1 MSKLARIFK
10 YLRAYRGQV
19 FILMVLV
26 MMTAIGT
33 LLLPDFMSRIIG
45 EGITA
50 EYRLLDNSDLGYT
63 LTDRDTCFAF
73 EATECI
79 VVQQSDLSI
88 IIKYGLMM
96 VGVTLISSIATVGI
110 SYLSANVS
118 TSLGRDIRKDI
129 FDRVSHFS
137 LKEADQFGTST
148 LITRSTNDVIQVQMF
163 TMMAFRMFAVIPII
177 FIGGIIMSLQ
187 KSVRLTAIL
196 LFGVPALVLFIAFV
210 FWKVLPLF
218 KAMQKKIDQLT
229 LVTREGIN
237 GVRVIRA
244 FGQGEK
250 EVKRFEDANLD
261 LTNNSLK
268 AGTIMSSLNPF
279 VNLLFSFVVMGVIFL
294 AYRGVTEL
302 IPSSYQ
308 ELANTSAVI
317 QYVNQIMFALIMLTF
332 AFIGYPR
339 AEVSIKRIAEVLDTK
354 TSILDAPTDEY
365 DTMEFQGNVRFEDV
379 CFRYQD
385 AEKNVLD
392 HISFEA
398 NVGETVAIIGSTGSG
413 KSTIINLI
421 PRFFDIS
428 CGKIT
433 IDGIDIRDIKFHKLR
448 SLLGFVPQT
457 ATLFTGT
464 IRENITYGKQDVSDE
479 EMRYAAKIAQ
489 ATEFIESLEKQ
500 YDSFVDQGGVN
511 FSGGQKQR
519 MSIARAIVRKP
530 NVYIFDDTFSA
541 LDFKTDA
548 LLRKALKEETK
559 HATVIIVAQRIGT
572 IMDADRIIVLQD
584 GQIVA
589 SGKHKE
595 LLKSSTVYQEI
606 ALSQLSEEELQ

>member
-50 EYRLLDNSDLGYT
+50 EYRLLDDSELGYT
-63 LTDRDTCFAF
+63 LTDRDTCLAL

-79 VVQQSDLSI
+79 VVQQSDLSV

-110 SYLSANVS
+110 SYLSASVS

-129 FDRVSHFS
+129 FERVSHFS

-148 LITRSTNDVIQVQMF
+148 LITRSTNDVVQVQMF

-187 KSVRLTAIL
+187 KSARLTAIL

-294 AYRGVTEL
+294 AYRGVTDS

-339 AEVSIKRIAEVLDTK
+339 AEVSIKRIGEVLDTK
-354 TSILDAPTDEY
+354 TSILDAPTDAY
-365 DTMEFQGNVRFEDV
+365 DTVEFQGNIRFEDV

-421 PRFFDIS
+421 PRFFDVS

-457 ATLFTGT
+457 ATLFTGS

-479 EMRYAAKIAQ
+479 EMKHAAKIAQ

>member
-50 EYRLLDNSDLGYT
+50 EYRLLDDSELGYT
-63 LTDRDTCFAF
+63 LTDRDTCLAL

-79 VVQQSDLSI
+79 VVQQSDLSVI
-88 IIKYGLMM
+88 MKYGLMM

-110 SYLSANVS
+110 SYLSSSVS

-129 FDRVSHFS
+129 FERVSHFS

-148 LITRSTNDVIQVQMF
+148 LITRSTNDVVQVQMF

-187 KSVRLTAIL
+187 KSARLTAIL

-210 FWKVLPLF
+210 FWKVIPLF

-250 EVKRFEDANLD
+250 EVKRFEEANLD

-294 AYRGVTEL
+294 AYRGVTDL

-339 AEVSIKRIAEVLDTK
+339 AEVSIKRIVEVLDTK
-354 TSILDAPTDEY
+354 TSILDASTDEY
-365 DTMEFQGNVRFEDV
+365 DSVEFQGKDR
-379 CFRYQD
+379 
-385 AEKNVLD
+385 
-392 HISFEA
+392 
-398 NVGETVAIIGSTGSG
+398 
-413 KSTIINLI
+413 KS
-421 PRFFDIS
+421 
-428 CGKIT
+428 
-433 IDGIDIRDIKFHKLR
+433 
-448 SLLGFVPQT
+448 V
-457 ATLFTGT
+457 
-464 IRENITYGKQDVSDE
+464 V
-479 EMRYAAKIAQ
+479 
-489 ATEFIESLEKQ
+489 
-500 YDSFVDQGGVN
+500 
-511 FSGGQKQR
+511 
-519 MSIARAIVRKP
+519 
-530 NVYIFDDTFSA
+530 
-541 LDFKTDA
+541 
-548 LLRKALKEETK
+548 
-559 HATVIIVAQRIGT
+559 
-572 IMDADRIIVLQD
+572 
-584 GQIVA
+584 
-589 SGKHKE
+589 
-595 LLKSSTVYQEI
+595 
-606 ALSQLSEEELQ
+606 

>member
-1 MSKLARIFK
+1 MTKLTRIFK

-19 FILMVLV
+19 FVLMILV

-50 EYRLLDNSDLGYT
+50 QYRLIDQSEIGYT
-63 LTDRDTCFAF
+63 LVDRDTCFALDS
-73 EATECI
+73 TECV
-79 VVQQSDLSI
+79 VVQQSDMSI
-88 IIKYGLMM
+88 ILKYGLMM
-96 VGVTLISSIATVGI
+96 VGVTLISSLATVGI
-110 SYLSANVS
+110 SYFSSTVS
-118 TSLGRDIRKDI
+118 TALGRDLRKDI
-129 FDRVSHFS
+129 FERVSHFS

-196 LFGVPALVLFIAFV
+196 LFGIPALVLFIAFV
-210 FWKVLPLF
+210 FWKVIPLF

-250 EVKRFEDANLD
+250 EVKRFGDANLD

-279 VNLLFSFVVMGVIFL
+279 VNLLFSFVVMGIIYL
-294 AYRGVTEL
+294 AYRGVTDI
-302 IPSSYQ
+302 IPNSYQ

-339 AEVSIKRIAEVLDTK
+339 AEVSIKRIVEVLDTK
-354 TSILDAPTDEY
+354 TTIQDATTDEY
-365 DTMEFQGNVRFEDV
+365 DSREFQGNIRFEDV

-421 PRFFDIS
+421 PRFFDVN
-428 CGKIT
+428 CGRIT
-433 IDGIDIRDIKFHKLR
+433 MDGIDIREIKFHKLR

-464 IRENITYGKQDVSDE
+464 IRENITYGKQDVTEE
-479 EMRYAAKIAQ
+479 EMKHAAKIAQ
-489 ATEFIESLEKQ
+489 ATEFIESLDQK

-530 NVYIFDDTFSA
+530 KVYIFDDTFSA

-548 LLRKALKEETK
+548 MLRKALKDETK

-589 SGKHKE
+589 SGKHRE
-595 LLKSSTVYQEI
+595 LLKTSTVYQEI

>member
-50 EYRLLDNSDLGYT
+50 EYRLLDDSELGYT
-63 LTDRDTCFAF
+63 LTDRDTCLAL

-79 VVQQSDLSI
+79 VVQQSDLSVI
-88 IIKYGLMM
+88 MKYGLMM

-110 SYLSANVS
+110 SYLSSSVS

-129 FDRVSHFS
+129 FERVSHFS

-148 LITRSTNDVIQVQMF
+148 LITRSTNDVVQVQMF

-187 KSVRLTAIL
+187 KSARLTAIL

-210 FWKVLPLF
+210 FWKVIPLF

-294 AYRGVTEL
+294 AYRGVTDL

-339 AEVSIKRIAEVLDTK
+339 AEVSIKRIVEVLDTK
-354 TSILDAPTDEY
+354 TSILDASTDEY
-365 DTMEFQGNVRFEDV
+365 DSVEFQGNIRFEDV

-421 PRFFDIS
+421 PRFFDVS

-433 IDGIDIRDIKFHKLR
+433 IDNVDIRDIKFHKLR

-479 EMRYAAKIAQ
+479 EMKHAAKIAQ
-489 ATEFIESLEKQ
+489 ATEFIESLDKQ

-530 NVYIFDDTFSA
+530 KVYIFDDTFSA

-548 LLRKALKEETK
+548 QLRKALKEETK

>member
-50 EYRLLDNSDLGYT
+50 EYRLLDDSELGYT
-63 LTDRDTCFAF
+63 LTDRDTCLAL

-79 VVQQSDLSI
+79 VVQQSDLTVI
-88 IIKYGLMM
+88 MKYGLMM

-110 SYLSANVS
+110 SYLSSSVS

-129 FDRVSHFS
+129 FERVSHFS

-148 LITRSTNDVIQVQMF
+148 LITRSTNDVVQVQMF

-187 KSVRLTAIL
+187 KSARLTAIL

-210 FWKVLPLF
+210 FWKVIPLF

-294 AYRGVTEL
+294 AYRGVTDL

-339 AEVSIKRIAEVLDTK
+339 AEVSIKRIVEVLDTK
-354 TSILDAPTDEY
+354 TSILDASTDEY
-365 DTMEFQGNVRFEDV
+365 DSVEFQGNIRFEDV

-421 PRFFDIS
+421 PRFFDVS

-433 IDGIDIRDIKFHKLR
+433 IDNVDIRDIKFHKLR

-479 EMRYAAKIAQ
+479 EMKHAAKIAQ
-489 ATEFIESLEKQ
+489 ATEFIESLDKQ

-530 NVYIFDDTFSA
+530 KVYIFDDTFSA

-548 LLRKALKEETK
+548 QLRKALKEETK

>member
-1 MSKLARIFK
+1 
-10 YLRAYRGQV
+10 
-19 FILMVLV
+19 MVLV

-50 EYRLLDNSDLGYT
+50 EYRLLDDSELGYT
-63 LTDRDTCFAF
+63 LTDRDTCLAL

-79 VVQQSDLSI
+79 VVQQSDLSV

-110 SYLSANVS
+110 SYLSASVS

-129 FDRVSHFS
+129 FERVSHFS

-148 LITRSTNDVIQVQMF
+148 LITRSTNDVVQVQMF

-187 KSVRLTAIL
+187 KSARLTAIL

-294 AYRGVTEL
+294 AYRGVTDS

-339 AEVSIKRIAEVLDTK
+339 AEVSIKRIGEVLDTK
-354 TSILDAPTDEY
+354 TSILDAPTDAY
-365 DTMEFQGNVRFEDV
+365 DTVEFQGNIRFEDV

-421 PRFFDIS
+421 PRFFDVS

-457 ATLFTGT
+457 ATLFTGS

-479 EMRYAAKIAQ
+479 EMKHAAKIAQ